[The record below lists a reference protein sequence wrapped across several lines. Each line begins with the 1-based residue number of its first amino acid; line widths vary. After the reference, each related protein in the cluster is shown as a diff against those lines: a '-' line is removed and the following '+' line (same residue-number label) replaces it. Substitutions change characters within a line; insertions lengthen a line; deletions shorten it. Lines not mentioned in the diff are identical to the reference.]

1 MLLQYAAQKSC
12 LTSLFI
18 WHFATNRQRGGG
30 SSTRRAGLVL
40 LLLIRRRPFHHHR
53 KYLRGLP
60 NFGAESDRLG
70 ICIVSVDRCP
80 SDLEL
85 AVERK
90 VFDKGRGSNRRTT
103 KSKPIVVVL
112 PLSPSAVFQYD
123 VDGTLAQALSA
134 YANAFLQHAVVAAA
148 MLAGIQ
154 NLCYGC
160 SQILLAGDARAAISC
175 RGRAILLLLSVVGSE
190 FQVVSR

>member
-18 WHFATNRQRGGG
+18 WYFATNRQQGGG
-30 SSTRRAGLVL
+30 SSTRRAGLL
-40 LLLIRRRPFHHHR
+40 LILIRRRPFHHHR

-60 NFGAESDRLG
+60 SFGAESDRLV

-112 PLSPSAVFQYD
+112 PLSASAVFQYD
-123 VDGTLAQALSA
+123 VDSALAQALSA

-148 MLAGIQ
+148 MLTGIQ
-154 NLCYGC
+154 NLCYSC
-160 SQILLAGDARAAISC
+160 SQILLAGDTRAATSC

>member
-18 WHFATNRQRGGG
+18 WYFATNRQQGCG
-30 SSTRRAGLVL
+30 SSTRRAGLL
-40 LLLIRRRPFHHHR
+40 LILIRRRPFHHHR

-60 NFGAESDRLG
+60 SFGAESDRLV
-70 ICIVSVDRCP
+70 ICIVPVNRCP

-112 PLSPSAVFQYD
+112 PLSASAVFQYD
-123 VDGTLAQALSA
+123 VDGALAQALSA

-148 MLAGIQ
+148 MLTGIQ
-154 NLCYGC
+154 NLCYSC
-160 SQILLAGDARAAISC
+160 SQILLAGDTRAATSC